1 MASAR
6 ALANDPPVIIADEPT
21 GNLDS
26 RTAHHVFQTLADLVQ
41 HSKTVIYVT
50 HDPELAARASQRIE
64 LLDGRIVNSKDA
76 QAIVTGPLTNPA
88 EEEQ

>member
-1 MASAR
+1 VASAR